1 MTVAVASTAIPG
13 ATATKKKVNFAN
25 LGVGAA
31 MNMFEVT
38 TLGQPFEVI
47 KTHLAANRQDNMA
60 TAFKKIYQRGGIA
73 GFYQGY
79 VSLLFSSRLFSSFSI
94 FLFFILFYFSDLVQ
108 LGVMQRVINEGKMSL
123 KENERM
129 ERWTTSSE
137 CGLLCWLS
145 GRSLL
150 GCGLHLTKCSRETLL
165 LVKINPD
172 GVWMGQTG
180 WCHHLPGTPYL
191 SSRSL
196 SLYLYAFSFCLC
208 DWGWNLEGSNTS
220 FD

>member
-13 ATATKKKVNFAN
+13 TTATKKKVNFAN

-79 VSLLFSSRLFSSFSI
+79 VF
-94 FLFFILFYFSDLVQ
+94 FFIFYS
-108 LGVMQRVINEGKMSL
+108 G
-123 KENERM
+123 
-129 ERWTTSSE
+129 
-137 CGLLCWLS
+137 LCWTDILY
-145 GRSLL
+145 
-150 GCGLHLTKCSRETLL
+150 
-165 LVKINPD
+165 I
-172 GVWMGQTG
+172 TG
-180 WCHHLPGTPYL
+180 THTHIYMQ
-191 SSRSL
+191 
-196 SLYLYAFSFCLC
+196 
-208 DWGWNLEGSNTS
+208 
-220 FD
+220 